1 MIKIKNV
8 MFDENFS
15 YDKNE
20 IDLMQLINEFM
31 LKTTFEIFDFISIS
45 RIKKLESNFDEKF
58 IINQSIDQSINT
70 NIQSKNK
77 QIDQISFNQNFFSSS
92 NFTFD
97 SKNFENFNFFLIS
110 NENSKF
116 SNAFE
121 TIAFKIFS
129 SSSKKLS
136 RFVFIDSA
144 FRNIFFKI
152 DESNIV
158 SEKMKRIRIKKQTY
172 FAVFDRIESD
182 DDETFHDAFNAHI
195 TAENYYKKNLFLQF
209 NFIIKIHKNHLSFK
223 FQHYDEFR
231 KHLHADKFKQ
241 IMRIELKALKSKNT

>member
-1 MIKIKNV
+1 
-8 MFDENFS
+8 MFDENSS

-31 LKTTFEIFDFISIS
+31 LKTAFEIFDFISIS
-45 RIKKLESNFDEKF
+45 RIKKFESDFDEKF

-70 NIQSKNK
+70 SIQSKNK

-116 SNAFE
+116 SNAFK
-121 TIAFKIFS
+121 TIAFEIFS

-136 RFVFIDSA
+136 RFVFIDST

-152 DESNIV
+152 DESNII

-172 FAVFDRIESD
+172 FAVFDRIKSD
-182 DDETFHDAFNAHI
+182 DDEAFHDVFNAHI
-195 TAENYYKKNLFLQF
+195 TAENYYKNNSFLQF
-209 NFIIKIHKNHLSFK
+209 NFIIKIHKNHLSFE
-223 FQHYDEFR
+223 FQHYDEF
-231 KHLHADKFKQ
+231 KNIFML
-241 IMRIELKALKSKNT
+241 INSNKSCLLS

>member
-1 MIKIKNV
+1 MIRIKNV
-8 MFDENFS
+8 IFDKNFS

-31 LKTTFEIFDFISIS
+31 LKTTFEIFDFINIS
-45 RIKKLESNFDEKF
+45 RIKKFESNFDEKF

-97 SKNFENFNFFLIS
+97 SKNSENFNFFFIS

-116 SNAFE
+116 SNTFE
-121 TIAFKIFS
+121 TITFEIFS
-129 SSSKKLS
+129 SLSKKLS
-136 RFVFIDSA
+136 RFVFIDLT

-158 SEKMKRIRIKKQTY
+158 FEKMKRIKIKKQTY
-172 FAVFDRIESD
+172 FVVFDCIESD
-182 DDETFHDAFNAHI
+182 NDETFHDVFNAHI
-195 TAENYYKKNLFLQF
+195 TAENYYKKNSLLQF

-223 FQHYDEFR
+223 FQHYDEFK
-231 KHLHADKFKQ
+231 KHFHVDEFKQ
-241 IMRIELKALKSKNT
+241 IMRVELKILQ

>member
-1 MIKIKNV
+1 

-31 LKTTFEIFDFISIS
+31 LKTAFEIFDFIIIS
-45 RIKKLESNFDEKF
+45 RIEELESDFDEKF

-70 NIQSKNK
+70 STQSKDK

-92 NFTFD
+92 SFTFD
-97 SKNFENFNFFLIS
+97 SKNSENFSFFLIS
-110 NENSKF
+110 DENSKF
-116 SNAFE
+116 FD
-121 TIAFKIFS
+121 AFKAIALEIL

-136 RFVFIDSA
+136 RFVSIDSA
-144 FRNIFFKI
+144 FRDIFFKI

-158 SEKMKRIRIKKQTY
+158 FEKVKRIKVKKQTY

-182 DDETFHDAFNAHI
+182 GDETFHDAFSAHI
-195 TAENYYKKNLFLQF
+195 AADDYYKKNSFLQF
-209 NFIIKIHKNHLSFK
+209 NFIIKIHRDHLSFE
-223 FQHYDEFR
+223 FQHYDEFK
-231 KHLHADKFKQ
+231 KHLHVDEFKQ
-241 IMRIELKALKSKNT
+241 IMRVELKTLKSKST